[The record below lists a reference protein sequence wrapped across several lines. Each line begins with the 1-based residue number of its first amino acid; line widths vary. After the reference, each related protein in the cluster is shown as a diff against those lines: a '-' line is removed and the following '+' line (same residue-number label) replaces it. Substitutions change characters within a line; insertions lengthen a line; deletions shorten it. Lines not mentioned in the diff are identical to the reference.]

1 MISCPS
7 FMPPADPA
15 DPDND
20 ICEKT
25 GSARSGKINRK
36 RVLGTKRRQNGGR
49 GRLFKEGIIIA
60 SFSLI

>member
-1 MISCPS
+1 
-7 FMPPADPA
+7 MPPA

-25 GSARSGKINRK
+25 GSAESGEINGK
-36 RVLGTKRRQNGGR
+36 KVLGTKRRQNGGR

-60 SFSLI
+60 SFSLIY

>member
-7 FMPPADPA
+7 FMPPA

-25 GSARSGKINRK
+25 GSAGSGKINRK
-36 RVLGTKRRQNGGR
+36 KVLGTIKKKTKWRTR
-49 GRLFKEGIIIA
+49 
-60 SFSLI
+60 

>member
-7 FMPPADPA
+7 FMPPA

-25 GSARSGKINRK
+25 GSGAESGEINRK
-36 RVLGTKRRQNGGR
+36 KVLGTKRRQNGGR
-49 GRLFKEGIIIA
+49 GRLFKEGIMIA

>member
-7 FMPPADPA
+7 FKPPA

-25 GSARSGKINRK
+25 GSAGSGKINRK

-49 GRLFKEGIIIA
+49 GTLFKEGIIIA

>member
-1 MISCPS
+1 
-7 FMPPADPA
+7 MPPA

-25 GSARSGKINRK
+25 GSAKSGEINRK
-36 RVLGTKRRQNGGR
+36 KVLGTIKRRKNGGR

>member
-7 FMPPADPA
+7 FMPLA

-25 GSARSGKINRK
+25 GSAGSGKINRK

-49 GRLFKEGIIIA
+49 GTLFKEGIIIA

>member
-7 FMPPADPA
+7 FMPPA

-25 GSARSGKINRK
+25 GSGAESGEINRK
-36 RVLGTKRRQNGGR
+36 KVLGTKRR
-49 GRLFKEGIIIA
+49 
-60 SFSLI
+60 